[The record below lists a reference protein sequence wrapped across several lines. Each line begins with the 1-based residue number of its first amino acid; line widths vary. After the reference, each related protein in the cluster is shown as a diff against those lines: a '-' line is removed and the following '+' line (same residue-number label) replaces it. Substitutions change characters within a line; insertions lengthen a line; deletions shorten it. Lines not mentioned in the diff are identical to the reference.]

1 MTLTKH
7 GLRAPIDQ
15 NDLYGSRG
23 VYNEE
28 TGMSGGLWTT
38 EWPVTEAGTRFFLTT
53 EHEDVGLVT
62 WYEAPTLEEANEFL
76 DRLKAVQVAKE
87 EEN

>member
-7 GLRAPIDQ
+7 GLKNPIAQ
-15 NDLYGSRG
+15 EELYGVRG

-28 TGMSGGLWTT
+28 TGMSGTLFMTT
-38 EWPVTEAGTRFFLTT
+38 IPRRPDTRFFLTT

-87 EEN
+87 EVN